1 MKQGELITVNDLSI
15 AFRTA
20 DGLRQATQHITFT
33 ITAGKTVAL
42 VGESGSGKS
51 ISTLSLMQLLAKGKA
66 VFTSGHLVLH
76 EAFLN
81 GAPARQLLPTD
92 NVLSQ
97 LRGKDI
103 AMIFQEPMT
112 ALNPVM
118 RCGDQLVE
126 MICLHQKVNKKN
138 ARSKALELFKEVQLP
153 RPEEMLDNYPHQLSG
168 GQRQRVM
175 IAMAISCSPKVLIA
189 DEPTT
194 ALDVTVQ
201 KGILDLL
208 KILQQKHGMGIVFI
222 THDLGV
228 VKDIADEIVVMRR
241 GEMMEKGEAKSV
253 LDTPQND
260 YTRGLLACRPSPD
273 RKGRPLLTVEDV
285 LSARTITDTPYTK
298 HNGEVMLSV
307 RDLTKVYVR
316 ASGFLGKDR
325 TEVRAV
331 NNVSF
336 DVRKGETLGL
346 VGESGCGK
354 TTLSRMLLGLI
365 QSTSGSIAFNGEE
378 VSRASEAQWKRIR
391 KRIQIIFQDPYSSL
405 NPKLTIGHAIME
417 PMKVYGLHG
426 NEAGR
431 RARCAALLERV
442 GLPAEAMERYPHE
455 FSGGQ
460 RQRVVIARALAVEP
474 ELIICDE
481 SVSALDVSVQA
492 QVLNLLNE
500 LKEHFQLT
508 YIFISHD
515 LNVVYH
521 MSDRIMVMQ
530 RGSIEELGEAD
541 QVFLRPQS
549 EYTRKLV
556 ASIPGGAH

>member
-1 MKQGELITVNDLSI
+1 MNEGALITVNDLSI
-15 AFRTA
+15 AFRTNE
-20 DGLRQATQHITFT
+20 GLRQATQHITFT
-33 ITAGKTVAL
+33 IKAGKTVAL

-66 VFTSGHLVLH
+66 VFTSGNIVLH
-76 EAFLN
+76 ESFSN
-81 GAPARQLLPTD
+81 GAAPQKVLPSSD
-92 NVLSQ
+92 VLSQ
-97 LRGKDI
+97 LRGKEI

-126 MICLHQKVNKKN
+126 MICLHSKINRAD
-138 ARSKALELFKEVQLP
+138 ARARALELFKEVQLP
-153 RPEEMLDNYPHQLSG
+153 RPDEMLDNYPHQLSG

-208 KILQQKHGMGIVFI
+208 KDLQQKRGMGMVFI

-241 GEMMEKGEAKSV
+241 GQVMEKGEAKDV
-253 LDTPQND
+253 LNQPQND

-273 RKGRPLLTVEDV
+273 RKGLPLLTVEDV
-285 LSARTITDTPYTK
+285 LGAKPASNKPYTR
-298 HNGEVMLSV
+298 HQGEVLLAV
-307 RDLTKVYVR
+307 KDLAKVYVR
-316 ASGFLGKDR
+316 TSGFFGKNK

-336 DVRKGETLGL
+336 EVRKGETLGL

-365 QSTSGSIAFNGEE
+365 PSTSGSVVFKDQE
-378 VSRASEAQWKRIR
+378 VSRATESEWKRIR

-405 NPKLTIGHAIME
+405 NPKLTIGSAIME
-417 PMKVYGLHG
+417 PMAVYGLHG

-530 RGSIEELGEAD
+530 RGSIEELGDAE
-541 QVFLRPQS
+541 QVFLHPQS
-549 EYTRKLV
+549 DYTRKLV